1 MLNNL
6 DLTDASTLRLPIQDG
21 DFVTVGSL
29 PNQIENP
36 ITLSG
41 AVTQKGL
48 VAWEPGLRLSS
59 FIKNPDKDLEP
70 AVDFDIGLIVRRI
83 NQKRDIEV
91 LSFQLSD
98 VLLAPGGPGDPLLQ
112 PYDEVYVF
120 GPAFTRSTDLSGV
133 VERLD
138 RQATYSDWSQTVM
151 LKGAV
156 LGGANSPTKGDFHV
170 TDLLL
175 LSGGGTNVANDV
187 ELDIGL
193 IVRMTAKTLG

>member
-1 MLNNL
+1 MAGGLTPSAISNQAVLQRRDLELELPVLNNL
-6 DLTDASTLRLPIQDG
+6 DLTDASTLQLPIQDG

-36 ITLSG
+36 ITFSG

-59 FIKNPDKDLEP
+59 FIKNPNKDLEP
-70 AVDFDIGLIVRRI
+70 AVDFEIGLIVRRI

-91 LSFQLSD
+91 LSFQLSE

-120 GPAFTRSTDLSGV
+120 GSELLGPQIL
-133 VERLD
+133 
-138 RQATYSDWSQTVM
+138 
-151 LKGAV
+151 AV
-156 LGGANSPTKGDFHV
+156 
-170 TDLLL
+170 
-175 LSGGGTNVANDV
+175 
-187 ELDIGL
+187 
-193 IVRMTAKTLG
+193 